1 MWSHLERIVG
11 GAPTGIGTR
20 GPGEQQLEID
30 RRIVQRRK
38 AELRRE
44 ITRVQGR
51 REQERREQERREQ
64 ERREQEQE
72 PVAAQVPQRQRQRRV
87 AGPARERYRP
97 ECWAP

>member
-1 MWSHLERIVG
+1 MFSFMRVCHVLQVTPPLVRRPVAERRPL
-11 GAPTGIGTR
+11 AA
-20 GPGEQQLEID
+20 D
-30 RRIVQRRK
+30 
-38 AELRRE
+38 
-44 ITRVQGR
+44 RVQER